1 MLSGACPGEG
11 RGRSTGA
18 GSASFRRETPACAG
32 EAVRGGPNPS
42 DTRARHTH
50 LLPSQEPD
58 QVPFWLWGQGQDGL
72 CGRCTVLQRPRQ
84 VRPG

>member
-18 GSASFRRETPACAG
+18 GSASFRRETPAYAG
-32 EAVRGGPNPS
+32 EAVSRGLCAFPNPS
-42 DTRARHTH
+42 DSRAPHTH

-58 QVPFWLWGQGQDGL
+58 QVPFWLWRQGQDGL
-72 CGRCTVLQRPRQ
+72 CGR
-84 VRPG
+84 